1 MLYKCNVG
9 FTFLGINIKILEEII
24 MFNKVKSII
33 VDSVNVDESK
43 VTMEA
48 SLKDD
53 LCIDSLDSVELVLN
67 LETEFD
73 IKIDDDE
80 MLNIKTVGDIVK
92 LLESK

>member
-1 MLYKCNVG
+1 
-9 FTFLGINIKILEEII
+9 